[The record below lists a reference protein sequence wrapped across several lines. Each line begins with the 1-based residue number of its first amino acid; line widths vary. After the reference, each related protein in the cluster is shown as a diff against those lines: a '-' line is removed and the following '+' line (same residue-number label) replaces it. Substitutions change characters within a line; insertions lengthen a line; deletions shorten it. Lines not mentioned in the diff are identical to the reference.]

1 MNHVYKSG
9 VESTRN
15 TLNTDIPNF
24 LRLLCTHIKM
34 QDAGIARGREKQSKK
49 KNRQKKG
56 LHKHKNNEKLK

>member
-49 KNRQKKG
+49 KKIGKRKVYTSTKTT
-56 LHKHKNNEKLK
+56 KN